1 MKTKKMMAML
11 TALTLMAITAMARAT
26 VYQAEDCVV
35 SKTHRGGARID
46 DGKFGLYKYPDKLCH
61 GKTFL
66 LHQKSPAVTEAN
78 VLHLRLTG
86 LKPSTECSF
95 VLTLSLNPKTR
106 DSGLALDYSY
116 VSAADA
122 VSKDALTITDNDYLS
137 VDQQMLDY
145 KMANVTS
152 SAAGV
157 VDIYFGKQSGRV
169 GAWRGIDQLTLAPPI
184 KPMVEFPN
192 FNISA
197 GDATLIGTPT
207 RKGYTFTLTNTGK
220 TDIEAKIELPDAPNG
235 YASLA
240 LPWRRGKDQE
250 DILNT
255 SGPGSK
261 FTYAEKLTVPAGKS
275 VSCRFPI
282 NCPNWNPYNRYPL
295 TCRLTVGDQVST
307 QTREILGAK
316 SKGILLGQARN
327 SKDIKESSIGVG
339 YAYYHGA
346 LKKCLPMV
354 ADAGIKWNRD
364 SVRFSGSET
373 VKTKS
378 GEEVKLPTQITA
390 EHVNYL
396 EDMRKNGIKLIFC
409 TGGGSKNP
417 EAHYLIW
424 KRKAELLKPY
434 GVNHF
439 EIFNEPNGHM
449 PKKWGGNW
457 NGVTDDMEIAPWIYK
472 FVEFVNAGAKG
483 IKEVH
488 PDATVIA
495 GAGLTSTAH
504 RAIQVGL
511 SKDVDGVTDH
521 PYPYSVTPELVPW
534 GGEHC
539 LKRDGFVSA
548 DDDHTFLSQMRRLK
562 EEAVKAGRPDLQI
575 WLTEWGIPVFQYHGK
590 TALTQKEMNKL
601 SFNVIEMG
609 AKRLF
614 IYEGH
619 TLNTQAKYLAR
630 RLIETLS
637 IPDIVTKNFY
647 FCFNRGPWFDKYHPE
662 KGGFSL
668 TRTQDATPRPSFYAM
683 QRITGLF
690 SDGVKPVKNL
700 KIDVPLDRKQGRTG
714 AAWKRPYGSNPA
726 LWEGVVPMNELTT
739 PRKYA
744 FSTPQGELMIA
755 VWMPVR
761 AEDWR
766 QPDFC
771 NITIGTT
778 DYENPIAIDIL
789 TGERTDLEWSEKTK
803 NGVTVLKNVTVPD
816 SPIVIK
822 MFPKK

>member
-1 MKTKKMMAML
+1 MRTKKMMVMLMTITFMAM
-11 TALTLMAITAMARAT
+11 TAMSQAL

-35 SKTHRGGARID
+35 SKTHSGGAGSG

-66 LHQKSPAVTEAN
+66 LHQKEPAVTEAN
-78 VLHLRLTG
+78 VLHIRLAG

-106 DSGLALDYSY
+106 DTGLALDYSY
-116 VSAADA
+116 VSAAEA
-122 VSKDALTITDNDYLS
+122 VSQNALTITDGDYLS
-137 VDQQMLDY
+137 TDQQMLDY

-169 GAWRGIDQLTLAPPI
+169 GAWRGIDQLTLALPI
-184 KPMVEFPN
+184 KAMVEFPT
-192 FNISA
+192 FNIST
-197 GDATLIGTPT
+197 GDAKLIGKPT
-207 RKGYTFTLTNTGK
+207 GDGYSFTLTNTGK
-220 TDIEAKIELPDAPNG
+220 TDVEAKVELPDAPNG

-240 LPWRRGKDQE
+240 PPWRGKGEE
-250 DILNT
+250 DVLNT

-275 VSCRFPI
+275 VSCSFKI
-282 NCPNWNPYNRYPL
+282 DCPNWNPYNRYPL

-316 SKGILLGQARN
+316 SKGVLLGQPRN

-339 YAYYHGA
+339 YAYYFGA

-354 ADAGIKWNRD
+354 AEAGIKWNRD
-364 SVRFSGSET
+364 SIRFSGSET
-373 VKTKS
+373 VKTES
-378 GEEVKLPTQITA
+378 GEEVKVPAQVSA
-390 EHVNYL
+390 EHVTYL
-396 EDMRKNGIKLIFC
+396 EDMRKNGIQLIFA
-409 TGGGSKNP
+409 TGSGQSNP
-417 EAHYLIW
+417 EAVYLEW
-424 KRKAELLKPY
+424 KRKAQLLKPY

-439 EIFNEPNGHM
+439 ELFNEPNGRM
-449 PKKWGGNW
+449 PRKYGGNW
-457 NGVTDDMEIAPWIYK
+457 NGVTDDKEIAPWIYK
-472 FVEFVNAGAKG
+472 FVELVNAAAKG

-495 GAGLTSTAH
+495 GAGLNSTAR

-511 SKDVDGVTDH
+511 SKDIDGITDH
-521 PYPYSVTPELVPW
+521 PYPYSITPELVPW

-539 LKRDGFVSA
+539 FKRDGYKSA
-548 DDDHTFLSQMRRLK
+548 DDDHTFLSQMHNLK

-575 WLTEWGIPVFQYHGK
+575 WLTEWGIPVFQYHGL
-590 TALTQKEMNKL
+590 TALTQKQMNKL

-662 KGGFSL
+662 RGGFSL
-668 TRTQDATPRPSFYAM
+668 TRTQDASPRPSYYTM

-690 SDGVKPVKNL
+690 SDGVKPVDI
-700 KIDVPLDRKQGRTG
+700 KIDVPLDRKRGRTG
-714 AAWKRPYGSNPA
+714 ASWNRPYGSNPA

-744 FSTPQGELMIA
+744 FATPEGELMIA

-789 TGERTDLEWSEKTK
+789 TGERTDLEWEEDAEK
-803 NGVTVLKNVTVPD
+803 GVTLLKSVTVPD
-816 SPIVIK
+816 SPVVIK